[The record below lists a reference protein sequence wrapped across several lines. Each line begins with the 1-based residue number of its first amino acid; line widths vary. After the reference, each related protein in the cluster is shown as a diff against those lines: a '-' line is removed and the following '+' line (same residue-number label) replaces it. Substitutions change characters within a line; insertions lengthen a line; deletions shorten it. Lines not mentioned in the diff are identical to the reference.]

1 MKFLLSAIWKKEFWL
16 GDDKVKNLL
25 LIAYLDLKE
34 SIRAKWFIVYSLVFG
49 GMIALFFIAGVTQS
63 QVMGFSGL
71 SRLLLMYIQVTIV
84 ILPIFIL
91 ITTVRSISGD
101 RDTHI
106 LEYMLSFPIS
116 LKQYYWGKI
125 LGRFITV
132 FLPVFF
138 AMVFA
143 IIYGVF
149 IGADI
154 PWDIFILYTGLLFSL
169 TSAFLGIAFFI
180 SSFVKTSEI
189 ALGISFFI
197 WIFLLA
203 FLDIALI
210 SLMMQNRFDESLI
223 ITIALLNPMEIFRV
237 AAISLF
243 DPSLTVMGPVAFY
256 ILDTFKQTIF
266 VLISIAYPIILGLVF
281 AFLGYFIFAKK
292 DLV

>member
-1 MKFLLSAIWKKEFWL
+1 M
-16 GDDKVKNLL
+16 KNLL

-34 SIRAKWFIVYSLVFG
+34 SIRAKWFLVYSLVFG

-71 SRLLLMYIQVTIV
+71 SRLLLMYIQITIV

-91 ITTVRSISGD
+91 VTTVRSISGD
-101 RDTHI
+101 RDNHI

-138 AMVFA
+138 AMILAV
-143 IIYGVF
+143 IYGVI
-149 IGADI
+149 IGASV
-154 PWDIFILYTGLLFSL
+154 PWDILFLYSGLLFALS
-169 TSAFLGIAFFI
+169 SAFLGIAFFI
-180 SSFVKTSEI
+180 SSFVKSSEV
-189 ALGISFFI
+189 ALGISFFV

-203 FLDIALI
+203 FIDIALI
-210 SLMMQNRFDESLI
+210 SLMMQNRYEESMI
-223 ITIALLNPMEIFRV
+223 IAIALANPMEIFRV
-237 AAISLF
+237 AAVSLF
-243 DPSLTVMGPVAFY
+243 DPELTVMGPVAFY
-256 ILDTFKQTIF
+256 ILDTFNQWAF
-266 VLISIAYPIILGLVF
+266 VLFSILYPVLLGLVF
-281 AFLGYFIFAKK
+281 AVFGYRIFSKK

>member
-1 MKFLLSAIWKKEFWL
+1 M
-16 GDDKVKNLL
+16 KNLI

-34 SIRAKWFIVYSLVFG
+34 SIRAKWFVVYSLVFG

-101 RDTHI
+101 RDNHI

-138 AMVFA
+138 AMIFAVLYGA
-143 IIYGVF
+143 II
-149 IGADI
+149 GASV
-154 PWDIFILYTGLLFSL
+154 PWEIFFLYSGLLFALS
-169 TSAFLGIAFFI
+169 SAFLGIAFFI
-180 SSFVKTSEI
+180 SSFVKSSEV

-203 FLDIALI
+203 FIDIALI
-210 SLMMQNRFDESLI
+210 SLMMQNRFEESMI
-223 ITIALLNPMEIFRV
+223 IGIALANPMEIFRV

-243 DPSLTVMGPVAFY
+243 DPELTVMGPVAFY
-256 ILDTFKQTIF
+256 ILDTFKRSTFIIF
-266 VLISIAYPIILGLVF
+266 ATLYPIILGIIF
-281 AFLGYFIFAKK
+281 AILGYRIFSKK

>member
-1 MKFLLSAIWKKEFWL
+1 M
-16 GDDKVKNLL
+16 KNLF

-34 SIRAKWFIVYSLVFG
+34 SIRANWFIVYSVVFG
-49 GMIALFFIAGVTQS
+49 GLIALFFIAGITES

-101 RDTHI
+101 RDSHI

-116 LKQYYWGKI
+116 LKQYYWGKV

-132 FLPVFF
+132 FLPVFM
-138 AMVFA
+138 AMAFA
-143 IIYGVF
+143 IVYGVF
-149 IGADI
+149 KGADV
-154 PWDIFILYTGLLFSL
+154 PWSIFFLYTGLLFAMS
-169 TSAFLGIAFFI
+169 SAFLGIAFFV
-180 SSFVKTSEI
+180 SSIVKSSEM
-189 ALGISFFI
+189 ALGISFFV

-203 FLDIALI
+203 FIDIALI
-210 SLMMQNRFDESLI
+210 SLMMQQRISTELI
-223 ITIALLNPMEIFRV
+223 IGIAMINPMEIFRI

-243 DPSLTVMGPVAFY
+243 DPELTVMGPVAFY
-256 ILDTFKQTIF
+256 ILDVLSQKMFIF
-266 VLISIAYPIILGLVF
+266 ISIVYPLFVGILF
-281 AFLGYFIFAKK
+281 AFLGFKVFSKK

>member
-1 MKFLLSAIWKKEFWL
+1 M
-16 GDDKVKNLL
+16 KNLA

-34 SIRAKWFIVYSLVFG
+34 SLRAKWFLVYSLVFG

-138 AMVFA
+138 AMFIA
-143 IIYGVF
+143 IVYGF
-149 IGADI
+149 SIGSAI
-154 PWDIFILYTGLLFSL
+154 PWSIFFLYTGLLFSL
-169 TSAFLGIAFFI
+169 SSAFLGIAFFI
-180 SSFVKTSEI
+180 SSFVKTSEV

-203 FLDIALI
+203 FIDIALI
-210 SLMMQNRFDESLI
+210 SLMMQNRFEEGLI

-256 ILDTFKQTIF
+256 ILDMFKQTTF
-266 VLISIAYPIILGLVF
+266 VMFSILYPLVLGIVF
-281 AFLGYFIFAKK
+281 AFLGYAIFSKK

>member
-1 MKFLLSAIWKKEFWL
+1 M
-16 GDDKVKNLL
+16 KNLY

-34 SIRAKWFIVYSLVFG
+34 SLRAKWFVVYSLVFG
-49 GMIALFFIAGVTQS
+49 GLIALFFIAGVTES

-71 SRLLLMYIQVTIV
+71 SRLLLMYIQITIV

-101 RDTHI
+101 RDSHV

-125 LGRFITV
+125 MGRFITV

-138 AMVFA
+138 AMVIA
-143 IIYGVF
+143 VIYGAF
-149 IGADI
+149 KGAAI
-154 PWDIFILYTGLLFSL
+154 PWSIFFLYTGLLFAMS
-169 TSAFLGIAFFI
+169 SAFLGIAFFI
-180 SSFVKTSEI
+180 SSFVKSSEV
-189 ALGISFFI
+189 ALGLSFFI

-203 FLDIALI
+203 FIDIALI
-210 SLMMQNRFDESLI
+210 SLMMQERMSSGLIIFISLI
-223 ITIALLNPMEIFRV
+223 NPMEIFRV

-243 DPSLTVMGPVAFY
+243 DPQLTVMGPVAFY
-256 ILDTFKQTIF
+256 ILDSMSQTAF
-266 VLISIAYPIILGLVF
+266 VLVSILYPVVLGVLF
-281 AFLGYFIFAKK
+281 AFLGYKIFEKK

>member
-1 MKFLLSAIWKKEFWL
+1 L
-16 GDDKVKNLL
+16 KNLL

-34 SIRAKWFIVYSLVFG
+34 SIRANWFIVYSLVFG
-49 GMIALFFIAGVTQS
+49 GLIALFFIAGITES

-101 RDTHI
+101 RDSHI

-125 LGRFITV
+125 IGRFITV
-132 FLPVFF
+132 FLPVFM

-143 IIYGVF
+143 ILYGIF
-149 IGADI
+149 RGAEV
-154 PWDIFILYTGLLFSL
+154 PLNLFLLYTALLFAMS
-169 TSAFLGIAFFI
+169 SAFLGIAFFI
-180 SSFVKTSEI
+180 SSIVKSSEM
-189 ALGISFFI
+189 ALGISFFV

-203 FLDIALI
+203 FIDIALI
-210 SLMMQNRFDESLI
+210 SLMMQQRFNAVLI
-223 ITIALLNPMEIFRV
+223 IGIAMVNPMEIFRV

-243 DPSLTVMGPVAFY
+243 DPELTVMGPVAFY
-256 ILDTFKQTIF
+256 ILDMINQKVF
-266 VLISIAYPIILGLVF
+266 VLISVVYPILLGLIF
-281 AFLGYFIFAKK
+281 AFLGFRIFSKK

>member
-1 MKFLLSAIWKKEFWL
+1 M
-16 GDDKVKNLL
+16 KNLA

-34 SIRAKWFIVYSLVFG
+34 SLRAKWFIVYTLVFG

-71 SRLLLMYIQVTIV
+71 SRLLLMYIQITIV

-125 LGRFITV
+125 IGRFVTV

-138 AMVFA
+138 AMIIA
-143 IIYGVF
+143 IVYGMS
-149 IGADI
+149 IGASI
-154 PWDIFILYTGLLFSL
+154 PWDIFFLYTGLLFSL
-169 TSAFLGIAFFI
+169 SSAFLGIAFFI
-180 SSFVKTSEI
+180 SSFVKTSEV
-189 ALGISFFI
+189 ALGISFFV

-203 FLDIALI
+203 FIDIALI
-210 SLMMQNRFDESLI
+210 SLMMQNRFEEGFI
-223 ITIALLNPMEIFRV
+223 IAIALLNPMEIFRV

-243 DPSLTVMGPVAFY
+243 DPELTVMGPVAYY
-256 ILDTFKQTIF
+256 ILDTFAQKIF
-266 VLISIAYPIILGLVF
+266 VLFSILYPLFLGLVF
-281 AFLGYFIFAKK
+281 AFLGFVIFTKK

>member
-1 MKFLLSAIWKKEFWL
+1 M
-16 GDDKVKNLL
+16 KNLL

-34 SIRAKWFIVYSLVFG
+34 SIRAKWFLVYSLVFG

-71 SRLLLMYIQVTIV
+71 SRLLLMYIQITIV

-91 ITTVRSISGD
+91 VTTVRSISGD
-101 RDTHI
+101 RDNHI

-138 AMVFA
+138 AMILAV
-143 IIYGVF
+143 IYGVI
-149 IGADI
+149 IGASV
-154 PWDIFILYTGLLFSL
+154 PWDILFLYSGLLFALS
-169 TSAFLGIAFFI
+169 SAFLGIAFFI
-180 SSFVKTSEI
+180 SSFVKSSEV
-189 ALGISFFI
+189 ALGISFFV

-203 FLDIALI
+203 FIDIALI
-210 SLMMQNRFDESLI
+210 SLMMQNRYEESI
-223 ITIALLNPMEIFRV
+223 IIAIALINPMEIFRV

-243 DPSLTVMGPVAFY
+243 DPELTVMGPVAFH
-256 ILDTFKQTIF
+256 ILDTFKQSTF
-266 VLISIAYPIILGLVF
+266 VMFSILYPLLLGLFF
-281 AFLGYFIFAKK
+281 AVLGYRIFSKK

>member
-1 MKFLLSAIWKKEFWL
+1 M
-16 GDDKVKNLL
+16 KNLF

-34 SIRAKWFIVYSLVFG
+34 SIRANWFIVYSLVFG
-49 GMIALFFIAGVTQS
+49 GMIALFFVAGVTQS

-91 ITTVRSISGD
+91 ISTVRSISGD

-125 LGRFITV
+125 LGRFVTV

-138 AMVFA
+138 AMIVA
-143 IIYGVF
+143 TIYGVF
-149 IGADI
+149 IGASV
-154 PWDIFILYTGLLFSL
+154 PWNIFLLYTGLLFSL
-169 TSAFLGIAFFI
+169 SSSFLGIAFFI

-189 ALGISFFI
+189 ALGVSFFI

-203 FLDIALI
+203 FIDIALI
-210 SLMMQNRFDESLI
+210 SLMLQNRLDENLI

-256 ILDTFKQTIF
+256 ILDNINQKLF
-266 VLISIAYPIILGLVF
+266 VLLSILYPMILGLVF
-281 AFLGYFIFAKK
+281 ALLGFSIFSKK